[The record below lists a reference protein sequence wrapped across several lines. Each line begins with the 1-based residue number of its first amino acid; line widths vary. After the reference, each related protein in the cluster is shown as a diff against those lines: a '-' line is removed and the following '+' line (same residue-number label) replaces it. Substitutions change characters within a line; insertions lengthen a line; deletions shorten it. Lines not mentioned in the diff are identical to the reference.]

1 MKIDTSMCAKLRK
14 HGFKWFKSDT
24 TDRVDAEVI
33 ADIVPAA
40 DGFTV
45 VYTEDAAIELST
57 AVVEKIDD
65 LDDPNKWIYVHWK
78 SISDQRR

>member
-1 MKIDTSMCAKLRK
+1 MKIDASMCAKLRK
-14 HGFKWFKSDT
+14 NGFKWYKDKI

-40 DGFTV
+40 DGFIV
-45 VYTEDAAIELST
+45 VYTEDAAIKLST